1 MNDYVSALSDHLT
14 PSFILL
20 CNSVCVCS
28 GIFSKNSLSLSLPL
42 SLPERDTRL
51 HILLSLP
58 LLLSHSQHS
67 LNPQTLPLTK
77 TPPLSGPVL
86 VPNEKSLRNPAHSSR
101 ESLLLGATL
110 RPRSSDTGQRS
121 PGQPAEVPSSQMV
134 SVMEP
139 AVSLPL
145 SLTSTKLSSLTFS
158 PPPPPHTLTSTPSPP
173 SSKQLS
179 TPPAGLEPRPAAR
192 FSPKFHATNVRPLV

>member
-1 MNDYVSALSDHLT
+1 M
-14 PSFILL
+14 
-20 CNSVCVCS
+20 CS
-28 GIFSKNSLSLSLPL
+28 GYIFSKNSLSLSPSQPARKRHKTAHPALSPPPFV
-42 SLPERDTRL
+42 SLPTL
-51 HILLSLP
+51 
-58 LLLSHSQHS
+58 S

-101 ESLLLGATL
+101 ESFLLGATL

-121 PGQPAEVPSSQMV
+121 PGQPAEVPSSQ
-134 SVMEP
+134 MEP

-173 SSKQLS
+173 SSRQLS
-179 TPPAGLEPRPAAR
+179 TPPTGLEPRPAAR
-192 FSPKFHATNVRPLV
+192 VSPKFHATNVRPLL